1 MGNRDIKKEDKKVEE
16 KVIIMER
23 QEFEKEISLRELFWQ
38 IVMAWRFWIISGIIF
53 AVLISGMHYVK
64 GMKTYHA
71 EVAQQKAA
79 EELTEEVEA
88 SSSTDFTK
96 DELQQIQ
103 DAKSIKKAME
113 KSRKYL
119 KNSVLMNIDP
129 YQEKALVMQYYIDSD
144 YSWNINE
151 NIESDYTTAVTAAY
165 AEYIKSGAIT
175 SEIKNELG
183 LDLDE
188 KYIEELISVD
198 DLEAEIKS
206 NSILSVQVVYTDEET
221 LKEMAAVV
229 ENCIEGQT
237 SVISDTVGSH
247 RLKLL
252 SENVITQTD
261 SDLASKQS
269 VAQTQLSD
277 YRYQLNVLT
286 NAMSE
291 EQLSELDITVAADTL
306 EEGEEADTEVVVQA
320 PPTKPSFSMKYLILG
335 FVVGVFFVVLW
346 VCAKVVFSSTLQN
359 SEELS
364 DLYGVR
370 LLGCIRKEEKVSKV
384 DEFLLNLKNRKRK
397 KISREA
403 SENILVSNLE
413 LACRAENIQKI
424 FLTGTEIEHVEKAW
438 ITAFTEKM
446 QNVGIEV
453 VYGENVCYSAA
464 ALREAVEIGT
474 AVLIEQ
480 SGQSIYDEISGE
492 IKMLKEQNVRILGGI
507 CL

>member
-1 MGNRDIKKEDKKVEE
+1 MDNRDVE
-16 KVIIMER
+16 KV
-23 QEFEKEISLRELFWQ
+23 ISLRELFWQ

-79 EELTEEVEA
+79 EELEELTEEVEA

-144 YSWNINE
+144 YSWNINQD
-151 NIESDYTTAVTAAY
+151 IESDYTSAVTAAY
-165 AEYIKSGAIT
+165 AEYVKSGAIT
-175 SEIKNELG
+175 SKIKKELG

-198 DLEAEIKS
+198 ELEAEVKS

-221 LKEMAAVV
+221 LNEMATVV
-229 ENCIEGQT
+229 EACIEGQT

-247 RLKLL
+247 TLKLL
-252 SENVITQTD
+252 SENVVTQTD
-261 SDLASKQS
+261 SELAAQQS
-269 VAQTQLSD
+269 VAQTQLSN
-277 YRYQLNVLT
+277 YRNQLNALT
-286 NAMSE
+286 NVMSE
-291 EQLSELDITVAADTL
+291 EQLAELDITVAADTL
-306 EEGEEADTEVVVQA
+306 EEEEEADTEVVVQA
-320 PPTKPSFSMKYLILG
+320 PPTKPSYSIKYLILG
-335 FVVGVFFVVLW
+335 FLVGVLLVVLW
-346 VCAKVVFSSTLQN
+346 VCAKVIFSSTLQN

-403 SENILVSNLE
+403 AENILISNLE

-424 FLTGTEIEHVEKAW
+424 FLTGTEIEHVDKAW
-438 ITAFTEKM
+438 ITAFTGKM

-453 VYGENVCYSAA
+453 VYGENVCYSAV
-464 ALREAVEIGT
+464 ALRDAVEIGT
-474 AVLIEQ
+474 AVLLEQ
-480 SGQSIYDEISGE
+480 SNQSIYDEISKE
-492 IKMLKEQNVRILGGI
+492 LKMLKEQNVRILGGI

>member
-1 MGNRDIKKEDKKVEE
+1 MDNRDVE
-16 KVIIMER
+16 KV
-23 QEFEKEISLRELFWQ
+23 ISLRELFWQ

-79 EELTEEVEA
+79 EELEELTEEVEA

-129 YQEKALVMQYYIDSD
+129 YQEKALVLQYYIDSD

-151 NIESDYTTAVTAAY
+151 NIESDYTSAVTAAY
-165 AEYIKSGAIT
+165 AEYVKSGAIT
-175 SEIKNELG
+175 SKIKKELG

-188 KYIEELISVD
+188 RYIEELISVD
-198 DLEAEIKS
+198 ELEAEVKS

-221 LKEMAAVV
+221 LNEMAAVV

-247 RLKLL
+247 TLKLL
-252 SENVITQTD
+252 SENVVTQTD
-261 SDLASKQS
+261 SELAAQQS
-269 VAQTQLSD
+269 VAQTQLSN
-277 YRYQLNVLT
+277 YRNQLNALT
-286 NAMSE
+286 NVMSE
-291 EQLSELDITVAADTL
+291 EQLAELDITVAADTL
-306 EEGEEADTEVVVQA
+306 EEGEEADTDVVVQA
-320 PPTKPSFSMKYLILG
+320 PPTKPSYSIKYLILG
-335 FVVGVFFVVLW
+335 FLVGVLLVVLW
-346 VCAKVVFSSTLQN
+346 VCAKVIFSSTLQN

-403 SENILVSNLE
+403 SENILISNLE

-474 AVLIEQ
+474 AVLLEQ
-480 SGQSIYDEISGE
+480 SNQSIYDEISKE
-492 IKMLKEQNVRILGGI
+492 MKMLKEQNVRILGGI

>member
-1 MGNRDIKKEDKKVEE
+1 MDNRDVE
-16 KVIIMER
+16 KVI
-23 QEFEKEISLRELFWQ
+23 SLRDLFWQ

-79 EELTEEVEA
+79 EELEELTEEVEA

-129 YQEKALVMQYYIDSD
+129 YQEKALVLQYYIDSD
-144 YSWNINE
+144 YSWNINQD
-151 NIESDYTTAVTAAY
+151 IESDYTSAVTAAY
-165 AEYIKSGAIT
+165 AEYVKSGAIT
-175 SEIKNELG
+175 SKIKKELG

-188 KYIEELISVD
+188 RYIEELISVD
-198 DLEAEIKS
+198 ELEAEVKS

-221 LKEMAAVV
+221 LNEMATVV
-229 ENCIEGQT
+229 ETCIEGQT

-247 RLKLL
+247 TLKLL
-252 SENVITQTD
+252 SENVVTQTD
-261 SDLASKQS
+261 SELAAQQS
-269 VAQTQLSD
+269 VAQTQLSN
-277 YRYQLNVLT
+277 YRNQLNALT
-286 NAMSE
+286 NVMSE
-291 EQLSELDITVAADTL
+291 EQLAELDITVAADTL
-306 EEGEEADTEVVVQA
+306 EEGEEADTDVVVQA
-320 PPTKPSFSMKYLILG
+320 PPTKPSYSIKYLILG
-335 FVVGVFFVVLW
+335 FLVGVLLVVLW
-346 VCAKVVFSSTLQN
+346 VCAKVIFSSTLQN

-397 KISREA
+397 KISRETA
-403 SENILVSNLE
+403 ENILISNLE

-453 VYGENVCYSAA
+453 VYGENVCYSAV

-474 AVLIEQ
+474 AVLLEQ
-480 SGQSIYDEISGE
+480 SNQSIYDEISKE
-492 IKMLKEQNVRILGGI
+492 MKMLKEQNVRILGGI

>member
-188 KYIEELISVD
+188 KYI
-198 DLEAEIKS
+198 
-206 NSILSVQVVYTDEET
+206 
-221 LKEMAAVV
+221 
-229 ENCIEGQT
+229 
-237 SVISDTVGSH
+237 
-247 RLKLL
+247 
-252 SENVITQTD
+252 
-261 SDLASKQS
+261 
-269 VAQTQLSD
+269 
-277 YRYQLNVLT
+277 
-286 NAMSE
+286 
-291 EQLSELDITVAADTL
+291 
-306 EEGEEADTEVVVQA
+306 
-320 PPTKPSFSMKYLILG
+320 
-335 FVVGVFFVVLW
+335 
-346 VCAKVVFSSTLQN
+346 
-359 SEELS
+359 
-364 DLYGVR
+364 
-370 LLGCIRKEEKVSKV
+370 
-384 DEFLLNLKNRKRK
+384 
-397 KISREA
+397 
-403 SENILVSNLE
+403 
-413 LACRAENIQKI
+413 
-424 FLTGTEIEHVEKAW
+424 
-438 ITAFTEKM
+438 
-446 QNVGIEV
+446 
-453 VYGENVCYSAA
+453 
-464 ALREAVEIGT
+464 
-474 AVLIEQ
+474 
-480 SGQSIYDEISGE
+480 
-492 IKMLKEQNVRILGGI
+492 
-507 CL
+507 

>member
-1 MGNRDIKKEDKKVEE
+1 MDNRDVE
-16 KVIIMER
+16 KV
-23 QEFEKEISLRELFWQ
+23 ISLRELFWQ

-79 EELTEEVEA
+79 EELEELTEEVEA

-129 YQEKALVMQYYIDSD
+129 YQEKALVMQYYIDSN
-144 YSWNINE
+144 YSWNINQD
-151 NIESDYTTAVTAAY
+151 IESDYTSAVTAAY
-165 AEYIKSGAIT
+165 AEYVKSGAIT
-175 SEIKNELG
+175 SEIKKELG

-188 KYIEELISVD
+188 RYIEELISVD
-198 DLEAEIKS
+198 ELEAEVKS
-206 NSILSVQVVYTDEET
+206 NSILSVQVVYTDEEI
-221 LKEMAAVV
+221 LNEMATVV
-229 ENCIEGQT
+229 EACIEGQT

-247 RLKLL
+247 TLKLL
-252 SENVITQTD
+252 SENVVTQTD
-261 SDLASKQS
+261 SELAAQQS
-269 VAQTQLSD
+269 VAQTQLSN
-277 YRYQLNVLT
+277 YRNQLNALT
-286 NAMSE
+286 NVMSE
-291 EQLSELDITVAADTL
+291 EQLAELDITVAADTL
-306 EEGEEADTEVVVQA
+306 EDETDTDVVVQA
-320 PPTKPSFSMKYLILG
+320 PPTKPSYSIKYLILG
-335 FVVGVFFVVLW
+335 FLVGVFLVVLW
-346 VCAKVVFSSTLQN
+346 VCAKVIFSSTLQN

-370 LLGCIRKEEKVSKV
+370 LLGCIRKEEKVSKI
-384 DEFLLNLKNRKRK
+384 DEFLLNLKNRRRK

-403 SENILVSNLE
+403 AENILISNLE

-474 AVLIEQ
+474 VVLLEQ
-480 SGQSIYDEISGE
+480 SNQSIYDEISKE
-492 IKMLKEQNVRILGGI
+492 MKMLKEQNVRILGGI